1 MENVRMDNKISIAI
15 PDAVQKQVLTKLT
28 ELKGLLAP
36 YLIALTPQQRQ
47 AILKMGD
54 RSQPF
59 VDKSLEYAQRNPNL
73 LPSFLNLAEWK
84 KDSAGRKQLT
94 DMHYVLAE
102 LGSNVADTNMQCGS
116 EAYNQALLFY
126 NSVKLAAKNNVPDAK
141 VIAEELGKRFN
152 LRAAPQQP
160 PVS

>member
-1 MENVRMDNKISIAI
+1 MENKISLSI
-15 PDAVQKQVLTKLT
+15 PDAVQKQVLLKIT

-36 YLIALTPQQRQ
+36 YLIALTPQQRG

-84 KDSAGRKQLT
+84 KDTVGRKNLS
-94 DMHYVLAE
+94 DMQYALSE
-102 LGSNVADTNMQCGS
+102 LNSNVADTNMQCGS

-126 NSVKLAAKNNVPDAK
+126 NNVKQAAKNNVPDAK
-141 VIAEELGKRFN
+141 VIAEELSKRFSS
-152 LRAAPQQP
+152 RPAAQEP
-160 PVS
+160 PAS